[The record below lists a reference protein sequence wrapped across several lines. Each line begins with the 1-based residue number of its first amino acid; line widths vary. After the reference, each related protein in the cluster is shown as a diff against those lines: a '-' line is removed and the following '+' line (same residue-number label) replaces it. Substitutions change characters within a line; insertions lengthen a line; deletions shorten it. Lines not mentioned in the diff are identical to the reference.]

1 METEL
6 LSPLFFVIISLMTG
20 AIMKFVLRKNTF
32 PYTVGL
38 FCFGILLGVMC
49 RSGVLNDTGILRVSI
64 ESVGSISPDLILYIF
79 LPILIFDAAYELDIH
94 IFRKSLLNASILAV
108 PGVIVALLLTATMIM
123 GMAGFM
129 PGMEMWNWQYALMFG
144 ALISATDPVA
154 VVALLKELGT
164 SKRFSTLVDT
174 ESLLNDGTGIVMFM
188 LFFTAATAGGSTT
201 WGTIP
206 MEFCKVVAGGILLGY
221 AGARLTFWF
230 IHQIKGDLL
239 VQISAVILATYVTF
253 FIAEGL
259 LHVSG
264 VIALVAFGLTLTYV
278 GKPRLKPEANRF
290 MENFW
295 ELAGY
300 IANTLIFILVG
311 VVIAM
316 RVDISWT
323 GLLACVCIYIGINVI
338 RLFVIFLFYP
348 LMKRCGYGL
357 TIREC
362 ILLGWGGLRGALGLT
377 LALVVSICPGIP
389 DEIRKQVLFYTA
401 AIVTLTLLLNATN
414 VRRLL
419 NRLGMSCAQSAKRVI
434 DYNLH
439 EKERKSTLLYFEKLH
454 RREMLAGADWEYLSS
469 FLPLKRL
476 DMTEP
481 ANPDILSAIRI
492 RLLNK
497 EKQLASQLYASG
509 TISIYTLRN
518 LTVSTDILFDHDVQM
533 PLDERKSIA
542 HRFNGP
548 LYIRLFRST
557 PSVRKWIDQRL
568 HSWVISAFDLGR
580 GFLIV
585 QKEVYRTL
593 DELTASNTFSDAER
607 ERIQA
612 IFHEIQESISRME
625 HLTETLREDFPV
637 SFRHALTDKALRM
650 LLCERRRTWTHFADM
665 GLITE
670 KELSDQLDEISH
682 QPRPDSVI
690 KQLMNLI
697 RKESTHIG
705 KET

>member
-1 METEL
+1 M

-434 DYNLH
+434 DYKLH

-518 LTVSTDILFDHDVQM
+518 LTVSTDILFDHDGQM